1 MKENNRKYQQCGRC
15 ILDTD
20 DDAGISFDEKGMCNH
35 CHDFDIYKKALIFN
49 GLEGERGLNEIVA
62 KITKAGRNKP
72 YDCVMGISGGIDSTY
87 LALQAKKLRLRPLI
101 VHVDNGWNSELAVKN
116 IENIVNKLGFSL
128 YTYVIEWKEFKDLQ
142 LSYLKA
148 SVVDI
153 EALTDHAILGALYR
167 IAFKKGIRYILL
179 GTNVATESILPS
191 SWTFRK
197 ADAINI
203 RAIHKEFGQIALKT
217 FPFIDPWTKKF
228 YDYILRIKIISPL
241 DYMRYIKS
249 EVKKIIIDELGW
261 RDYGGKHYESIF
273 TRFYQGYILPNKF
286 KIDKRKAHV
295 SNLICSGQ
303 ITREEALC
311 EIKHPAYDP
320 EQLKID
326 KEFVLKKLGLSQ
338 QEFEALMKLPIR
350 KHTDFAFEG
359 PFYKRYPVLKLFK
372 PLLDIFKTI

>member
-1 MKENNRKYQQCGRC
+1 M
-15 ILDTD
+15 DTN
-20 DDAGISFDEKGMCNH
+20 DDAGISFDEKGVCHH
-35 CHDFDIYKKALIFN
+35 CHDFDIYKKALIFK
-49 GLEGERGLNEIVA
+49 GLEGERRLNQIVA
-62 KITKAGRNKP
+62 KICKAGKNKP
-72 YDCVMGISGGIDSTY
+72 YDCVMGVSGGIDSTY
-87 LALQAKKLRLRPLI
+87 LALQAKKLHLRPLI

-142 LSYLKA
+142 LSYFKA

-153 EALTDHAILGALYR
+153 EALTDHAILGALYKT
-167 IAFKKGIRYILL
+167 AFKKGIRYILL
-179 GTNVATESILPS
+179 GTNIATESILPS

-197 ADAINI
+197 VDAINI
-203 RAIHKEFGQIALKT
+203 RAIHKEFGQVALKT
-217 FPFIDPWTKKF
+217 FPFIDPWPKKF
-228 YDYILRIKIISPL
+228 YDYILRIKIVSPL

-286 KIDKRKAHV
+286 KIDKRKAHL

-303 ITREEALC
+303 ITREEALH
-311 EIKHPAYDP
+311 EIKRPAYDP
-320 EQLKID
+320 EQLKMD
-326 KEFVLKKLGLSQ
+326 KEFVLKKLGLSE

-359 PFYKRYPVLKLFK
+359 PFYKQYPVLKLFK
-372 PLLDIFKTI
+372 PLLDILK